1 MVSWTHQTRGSRD
14 FASQSTRLQ
23 LFNTE
28 QWKLQIRLFTFT
40 EVKFWQVLF
49 FSFLKYYVTIVIFK
63 NTYWY
68 IIICRNRGAPMHLKI
83 SNREGKYILGIN
95 SRPYDT
101 IPEMIHHY
109 SMHMLNIKGAEHVKL
124 QYPVFQENMYFT
136 VEPGS

>member
-1 MVSWTHQTRGSRD
+1 MTKGTTKTNFTLKTSKRLHI
-14 FASQSTRLQ
+14 LQ
-23 LFNTE
+23 LKIAN
-28 QWKLQIRLFTFT
+28 LFKKI
-40 EVKFWQVLF
+40 VSLIKIHVVL
-49 FSFLKYYVTIVIFK
+49 L
-63 NTYWY
+63 
-68 IIICRNRGAPMHLKI
+68 RNRGAPMHLKI

-124 QYPVFQENMYFT
+124 KYPVFQENMYFT